1 MSSKRPEYVQ
11 IAPKEDVNSV
21 RDRLSF
27 IRGKRVLLIWPE
39 DGTALT
45 RKLDLVLVQREA
57 KRRAIQLALVTHD
70 AEVVKN
76 AHDLNIS
83 VFETI
88 GASER
93 SRWRRGNS
101 RMFTSRDDRPEDSP
115 EHEELIEVASR
126 VRNQR
131 RIPRIQSVITRLI
144 ILVILV
150 GVLGVTGYV
159 VLPSAT
165 ISLQLS
171 SDILQVETPIIADP
185 TVTDVDVENRI
196 IPATL
201 LKATVQGSYSI
212 PASGTQDLSASPA
225 IGVIIFTNQTTTAI
239 PIPLNTTVSTSTGTP
254 ILFKTVS
261 EATLPAGTGQQVE
274 VPIEAL
280 QSSLGSI
287 GNVET
292 GLINTVIGPLEDR
305 VTVRNLAPTTGGD
318 NRSYT
323 AVTAEDQE
331 RLLNI
336 VRGQLQASAYTEMQQ
351 QLTESQ
357 LIVVETIHIPPDG
370 ERQDW
375 ITLSHNIGEVT
386 DTLTLEMRATVE
398 AIAIDDRFAR
408 QIVFAEL
415 SAQKP
420 EKLLMQTDSFQYV
433 RGNVTEISTTNQ
445 VTFSASGQAL
455 IIGQVNVPDLQAQLA
470 GKSLDE
476 ANQWLQRTLSLA
488 PGSTPILKIEPDW
501 LPHLPLLPIRI
512 SVQAINPT

>member
-1 MSSKRPEYVQ
+1 MSRPEYVQ
-11 IAPKEDVNSV
+11 IAAKEDVNSV

-39 DGTALT
+39 DGTTLT

-70 AEVVKN
+70 AEVIKN
-76 AHDLNIS
+76 AHDLSIS

-93 SRWRRGNS
+93 SRWKRGNS

-126 VRNQR
+126 VRNKR
-131 RIPRIQSVITRLI
+131 TTPRLQSLLLRLMI
-144 ILVILV
+144 LGVLILVM
-150 GVLGVTGYV
+150 GVTGYV

-165 ISLQLS
+165 ITLQLS
-171 SDILQVETPIIADP
+171 ADILQIETNITADP
-185 TVTDVDVENRI
+185 AVTNVDVENRT
-196 IPATL
+196 IPATI

-212 PASGTQDLSASPA
+212 PASGIQDLSASPA
-225 IGVIIFTNQTTTAI
+225 IGVIIFTNQTNEAIDI
-239 PIPLNTTVSTSTGTP
+239 PINTTVSTSTGTP
-254 ILFKTVS
+254 ILFKTVA
-261 EATLPAGTGQQVE
+261 EATLPAGAGQQVE

-280 QSSLGSI
+280 QSSLGTI
-287 GNVET
+287 GNVEA
-292 GLINTVIGPLEDR
+292 GLINTVIGSLEDR

-323 AVTAEDQE
+323 SVTAEDQE

-336 VRGQLQASAYTEMQQ
+336 VRGQLQAAAYTEMQQ
-351 QLTESQ
+351 QLTDSQ
-357 LIVVETIHIPPDG
+357 LIVIETIRIPPAG

-375 ITLSHNIGEVT
+375 ITFSHNIGEAT

-420 EKLLMQTDSFQYV
+420 EKLLLQTDSFQYA
-433 RGNVTEISTTNQ
+433 RGSVSAVVAVNQ

-455 IIGQVNVPDLQAQLA
+455 MVGQVNIPDLQAQLA
-470 GKSLDE
+470 GKTLEE
-476 ANQWLQRTLSLA
+476 ANLWIQRTVSLVS
-488 PGSTPILKIEPDW
+488 GSTPNIIIEPEG

-512 SVQAINPT
+512 VIQVISLS